1 MRKIKKDLEF
11 YTVDVFSNKIFGGNP
26 LAVFTNT
33 DNISDDLM
41 QSIASEI
48 NYSETVFIQKPKN
61 KDNTAKVKIFTP
73 KNELPFAGHPN
84 VGAGFLLGCFPD
96 LIPGKYSKNK
106 MVFEEIAGLVNV
118 IPQYNGATVV
128 GSKIEAPNK
137 FHKLETVPTS
147 AIQNCI
153 ETNEGS
159 IITSNDPPVV
169 AGVGLDFVIAEVQNK
184 EILNN
189 ARCNISAFSDAN
201 KNFSYGDDF
210 FSLMIY
216 YRGDQ
221 QNIFARVFAPL
232 SGIVEDAATG
242 SACGALG
249 ALLASQNNDTNNKY
263 NYKIHQGEM
272 IGRPSLINVSI
283 LKEKGQIKR
292 TYISGECV
300 LVSKGNFFI

>member
-1 MRKIKKDLEF
+1 MDLEF

-26 LAVFTNT
+26 LAIFTNT
-33 DNISDDLM
+33 DDISTDLM
-41 QSIASEI
+41 QSIASEV

-84 VGAGFLLGCFPD
+84 VGAGFLLSCFPN
-96 LIPGKYSKNK
+96 LIPGNYSKNK

-147 AIQNCI
+147 TIQNCI

-189 ARCNISAFSDAN
+189 ARCNISAFSEAD
-201 KNFSYGDDF
+201 KNFSYGEDF

-216 YRGDQ
+216 YRGNQ

-249 ALLASQNNDTNNKY
+249 ALLASQNNDRNNKY

-283 LKEKGQIKR
+283 LKEKDQIKR

>member
-1 MRKIKKDLEF
+1 MDLEF

-26 LAVFTNT
+26 LAIFTNT
-33 DNISDDLM
+33 DDISTDLM
-41 QSIASEI
+41 QSIASEV

-84 VGAGFLLGCFPD
+84 VGAGFLLSCFPN
-96 LIPGKYSKNK
+96 LIPGNYSKNK

-169 AGVGLDFVIAEVQNK
+169 AGVGLDFVIAEVQNE

-189 ARCNISAFSDAN
+189 ARCNISAFSEAD

-216 YRGDQ
+216 YRGNQ

-249 ALLASQNNDTNNKY
+249 ALLASQNSDRNNKY

-283 LKEKGQIKR
+283 LKEKGQIRR

>member
-1 MRKIKKDLEF
+1 MDLEF

-26 LAVFTNT
+26 LAIFTNT
-33 DNISDDLM
+33 DDISTDLM
-41 QSIASEI
+41 QSIASEV

-61 KDNTAKVKIFTP
+61 KDNTAKVRIFTP

-84 VGAGFLLGCFPD
+84 VGAGFLLSCFPN
-96 LIPGKYSKNK
+96 LIPGNYSKNK

-137 FHKLETVPTS
+137 FHKLETVPTT

-169 AGVGLDFVIAEVQNK
+169 AGVGLDFVIAEVQNE

-189 ARCNISAFSDAN
+189 ARCNISAFSEAD
-201 KNFSYGDDF
+201 KNFSYGEDF

-216 YRGDQ
+216 YRGNQ

-249 ALLASQNNDTNNKY
+249 ALLASQNNDRNNKY

>member
-1 MRKIKKDLEF
+1 MDLEF

-26 LAVFTNT
+26 LAIFTNT
-33 DNISDDLM
+33 DDISTDLM
-41 QSIASEI
+41 QSIASEV

-61 KDNTAKVKIFTP
+61 KDNTAKVRIFTP

-84 VGAGFLLGCFPD
+84 VGAGFLLSCFPN

-189 ARCNISAFSDAN
+189 ARCNISAFSDAD

-216 YRGDQ
+216 YRGNQ

>member
-1 MRKIKKDLEF
+1 MDLEF

-26 LAVFTNT
+26 LAIFTNT
-33 DNISDDLM
+33 DDISTDLM
-41 QSIASEI
+41 QSIASEV

-84 VGAGFLLGCFPD
+84 VGAGFLLSCFPN
-96 LIPGKYSKNK
+96 LIPGNYSKNK

-189 ARCNISAFSDAN
+189 ARCNISAFSEAD

-216 YRGDQ
+216 YRGNQ

-249 ALLASQNNDTNNKY
+249 ALLASQNSDRNNKY

>member
-1 MRKIKKDLEF
+1 MDLEF

-26 LAVFTNT
+26 LAIFTNT
-33 DNISDDLM
+33 DDISTDLM
-41 QSIASEI
+41 QSIASEV

-84 VGAGFLLGCFPD
+84 VGAGFLLSCFPN
-96 LIPGKYSKNK
+96 LIPGNYSKNK

-159 IITSNDPPVV
+159 IVTSNDPPVV

-189 ARCNISAFSDAN
+189 ARCNISAFSEAD
-201 KNFSYGDDF
+201 KNFSYGEDF

-216 YRGDQ
+216 YRGNQ

-249 ALLASQNNDTNNKY
+249 ALLASQNNDRNNKY

>member
-1 MRKIKKDLEF
+1 MDLEF

-26 LAVFTNT
+26 LAIFTNT
-33 DNISDDLM
+33 DDISTDLM
-41 QSIASEI
+41 QSIASEV

-84 VGAGFLLGCFPD
+84 VGAGFLLSCFPN
-96 LIPGKYSKNK
+96 LIPGNYSKNK

-159 IITSNDPPVV
+159 IVTSNDPPVV
-169 AGVGLDFVIAEVQNK
+169 AGVGLDFVIAEVQNE

-189 ARCNISAFSDAN
+189 ARCNISAFSEAD

-216 YRGDQ
+216 YRGNQ

-249 ALLASQNNDTNNKY
+249 ALLASQNSDRNNKY

-283 LKEKGQIKR
+283 LKEKDQIRR

>member
-1 MRKIKKDLEF
+1 MDLEF

-26 LAVFTNT
+26 LAIFTNT
-33 DNISDDLM
+33 DDISTDLM
-41 QSIASEI
+41 QSIASEV

-84 VGAGFLLGCFPD
+84 VGAGFLLSCFPN

-118 IPQYNGATVV
+118 MPQYNGATVV

-189 ARCNISAFSDAN
+189 ARCNISAFSEAD

-216 YRGDQ
+216 YRGNQ

-249 ALLASQNNDTNNKY
+249 ALLASQNSDRNNKY

>member
-1 MRKIKKDLEF
+1 MDLEF

-26 LAVFTNT
+26 LAIFTNT
-33 DNISDDLM
+33 DDISNDLM
-41 QSIASEI
+41 QSIASEV

-84 VGAGFLLGCFPD
+84 VGAGFLLSCFPN
-96 LIPGKYSKNK
+96 LIPGNYSKNK

-118 IPQYNGATVV
+118 IPEYNGATVV

-169 AGVGLDFVIAEVQNK
+169 AGVGLDFVIAEVQNE

-189 ARCNISAFSDAN
+189 ARCNISAFSEAD

-216 YRGDQ
+216 YRGNQ

-249 ALLASQNNDTNNKY
+249 ALLASQNNNRNNKY

>member
-1 MRKIKKDLEF
+1 MDLEF

-26 LAVFTNT
+26 LAIFTNT
-33 DNISDDLM
+33 DDISTDLM
-41 QSIASEI
+41 QSIASEV

-84 VGAGFLLGCFPD
+84 VGAGFLLSCFPN
-96 LIPGKYSKNK
+96 LIPGNYSKNK

-189 ARCNISAFSDAN
+189 ARCNISAFSEAD

-216 YRGDQ
+216 YRGNQ

-249 ALLASQNNDTNNKY
+249 ALLASQNNDRNNKY

>member
-1 MRKIKKDLEF
+1 MDLEF

-26 LAVFTNT
+26 LAIFTNT
-33 DNISDDLM
+33 DDISTDLM
-41 QSIASEI
+41 QSIASEV

-84 VGAGFLLGCFPD
+84 VGAGFLLSCFPN
-96 LIPGKYSKNK
+96 LIPGNYSKNK

-169 AGVGLDFVIAEVQNK
+169 AGVGLDFVIAEVQNE

-189 ARCNISAFSDAN
+189 ARCNISAFSEAD

-216 YRGDQ
+216 YRGNQ

-249 ALLASQNNDTNNKY
+249 ALLASQNNDRNNKY
-263 NYKIHQGEM
+263 NY
-272 IGRPSLINVSI
+272 
-283 LKEKGQIKR
+283 
-292 TYISGECV
+292 
-300 LVSKGNFFI
+300 

>member
-1 MRKIKKDLEF
+1 MDLEF

-26 LAVFTNT
+26 LAIFTNT
-33 DNISDDLM
+33 DDISNDLM
-41 QSIASEI
+41 QSIASEV

-61 KDNTAKVKIFTP
+61 KDNTAKIKIFTP

-84 VGAGFLLGCFPD
+84 VGTGFLLSCFPN
-96 LIPGKYSKNK
+96 LIPGKYSRNK

-118 IPQYNGATVV
+118 IPEYNGATVV

-159 IITSNDPPVV
+159 IITSNDPPIV
-169 AGVGLDFVIAEVQNK
+169 AGVGLDFVIAEVQNQ

-189 ARCNISAFSDAN
+189 ARCNISAFSEAD

-216 YRGDQ
+216 SRGDK

-249 ALLASQNNDTNNKY
+249 ALLASQNNNRNNKY

>member
-1 MRKIKKDLEF
+1 MDLEF

-84 VGAGFLLGCFPD
+84 VGAGFLLSCFPN
-96 LIPGKYSKNK
+96 LIPGNYSKNK

-118 IPQYNGATVV
+118 IPQYNGNTVV

-159 IITSNDPPVV
+159 IITSNGPPVV

-189 ARCNISAFSDAN
+189 ARCNISAFSEAD

-216 YRGDQ
+216 YRGNQ

-249 ALLASQNNDTNNKY
+249 ALLASQNNDINNKY

>member
-1 MRKIKKDLEF
+1 MDLEF

-26 LAVFTNT
+26 LAIFTNT
-33 DNISDDLM
+33 DDISTDLM
-41 QSIASEI
+41 QSIASEV

-84 VGAGFLLGCFPD
+84 VGAGFLLSCFPN
-96 LIPGKYSKNK
+96 LIPGNYSKNK

-189 ARCNISAFSDAN
+189 ARCNISAFSEAD

-216 YRGDQ
+216 YRGNQ

-249 ALLASQNNDTNNKY
+249 ALLASQSNDRNNKY

>member
-189 ARCNISAFSDAN
+189 ARCNISAFSDAD

-216 YRGDQ
+216 YRGNQ

>member
-1 MRKIKKDLEF
+1 MRKTKKDLEF

-147 AIQNCI
+147 IIQNCI

-189 ARCNISAFSDAN
+189 ARCNISAFSDAD

-216 YRGDQ
+216 YRGNQ
-221 QNIFARVFAPL
+221 ENIFARVFAPL

>member
-1 MRKIKKDLEF
+1 MDLEF

-26 LAVFTNT
+26 LAIFTNT
-33 DNISDDLM
+33 DDISSDLM
-41 QSIASEI
+41 QSIASEV

-84 VGAGFLLGCFPD
+84 VGAGFLLSCFPN
-96 LIPGKYSKNK
+96 LIPGNYSKNK

-189 ARCNISAFSDAN
+189 ARCNISAFSEAD

-216 YRGDQ
+216 YRGNQ

-249 ALLASQNNDTNNKY
+249 ALLASQNNDRNNKY

>member
-1 MRKIKKDLEF
+1 MDLEF

-26 LAVFTNT
+26 LAIFTNT
-33 DNISDDLM
+33 DDISTDLM
-41 QSIASEI
+41 QSIASEV

-61 KDNTAKVKIFTP
+61 KDNTAKVRIFTP

-84 VGAGFLLGCFPD
+84 VGAGFLLSCFPN
-96 LIPGKYSKNK
+96 LIPGNYSKNK

-189 ARCNISAFSDAN
+189 ARCNISAFSEAD
-201 KNFSYGDDF
+201 KNFSYGEDF

-216 YRGDQ
+216 YRGNQ

-249 ALLASQNNDTNNKY
+249 ALLASQNNDRNNKY

>member
-41 QSIASEI
+41 QSIASEV

-84 VGAGFLLGCFPD
+84 VGAGFLLSCFPN
-96 LIPGKYSKNK
+96 LIPGNYSKNK

-189 ARCNISAFSDAN
+189 ARCNISAFSEAD
-201 KNFSYGDDF
+201 KNFSYGEDF

-216 YRGDQ
+216 YRGNQ

>member
-1 MRKIKKDLEF
+1 MDLEF

-26 LAVFTNT
+26 LAIITNS
-33 DNISDDLM
+33 DDISNDLM
-41 QSIASEI
+41 QSIASEV

-61 KDNTAKVKIFTP
+61 KDNTAKVRIFTP

-84 VGAGFLLGCFPD
+84 VGAGFLLSCFPN
-96 LIPGKYSKNK
+96 LIPGKYSRNK

-118 IPQYNGATVV
+118 IPQYNGATVI

-147 AIQNCI
+147 TIQNCI

-159 IITSNDPPVV
+159 IITSNDPPVI
-169 AGVGLDFVIAEVQNK
+169 AGVGLDFVIAEVQNQ

-189 ARCNISAFSDAN
+189 ARCNISAFSEAD

-216 YRGDQ
+216 SRGDK

-232 SGIVEDAATG
+232 SGIVEDAA
-242 SACGALG
+242 L
-249 ALLASQNNDTNNKY
+249 
-263 NYKIHQGEM
+263 
-272 IGRPSLINVSI
+272 SLIHI
-283 LKEKGQIKR
+283 
-292 TYISGECV
+292 
-300 LVSKGNFFI
+300 

>member
-1 MRKIKKDLEF
+1 MDLEF

-26 LAVFTNT
+26 LAIFTNT
-33 DNISDDLM
+33 DDISTDLM
-41 QSIASEI
+41 QSIASEV

-84 VGAGFLLGCFPD
+84 VGAGFLLSCFPN
-96 LIPGKYSKNK
+96 LIPGNYSKNK

-147 AIQNCI
+147 TIQNCI

-189 ARCNISAFSDAN
+189 ARCNISAFSEAD

-216 YRGDQ
+216 YRGNQ

-249 ALLASQNNDTNNKY
+249 ALLASQNNDRNNKY

>member
-1 MRKIKKDLEF
+1 MDLEF

-26 LAVFTNT
+26 LAIFTNT
-33 DNISDDLM
+33 DDISTDLM
-41 QSIASEI
+41 QSIASEV

-84 VGAGFLLGCFPD
+84 VGAGFLLSCFPN
-96 LIPGKYSKNK
+96 LIPGNYSKNK

-169 AGVGLDFVIAEVQNK
+169 AGVGLDFVIAEVQNE

-189 ARCNISAFSDAN
+189 ARCNISAFSEAD
-201 KNFSYGDDF
+201 KNFSYGEDF

-216 YRGDQ
+216 YRGNQ

-249 ALLASQNNDTNNKY
+249 ALLASQNNDRNNKY

>member
-1 MRKIKKDLEF
+1 MGE
-11 YTVDVFSNKIFGGNP
+11 P
-26 LAVFTNT
+26 L
-33 DNISDDLM
+33 SD
-41 QSIASEI
+41 Q
-48 NYSETVFIQKPKN
+48 TP
-61 KDNTAKVKIFTP
+61 KVKIFTP

-84 VGAGFLLGCFPD
+84 VGAGFLLSCFPN
-96 LIPGKYSKNK
+96 LIPGNYSKNK

-118 IPQYNGATVV
+118 IPQYNGTNVV

-169 AGVGLDFVIAEVQNK
+169 AGVGLDFVIAEVQNE

-189 ARCNISAFSDAN
+189 ARCNISAFSEAD
-201 KNFSYGDDF
+201 KNFSYGEDF

-216 YRGDQ
+216 YRGNQ

-249 ALLASQNNDTNNKY
+249 ALLASQNNDRNNKY

>member
-1 MRKIKKDLEF
+1 MDLEF

-26 LAVFTNT
+26 LAIFTNT
-33 DNISDDLM
+33 DDISTDLM
-41 QSIASEI
+41 QSIASEV

-61 KDNTAKVKIFTP
+61 KDNTAKVRIFTP

-84 VGAGFLLGCFPD
+84 VGAGFLLSCFPN
-96 LIPGKYSKNK
+96 LIPGNYSKNK

-137 FHKLETVPTS
+137 FHKLETVPTT

-189 ARCNISAFSDAN
+189 ARCNISAFSEAD

-216 YRGDQ
+216 YRGNQ

-249 ALLASQNNDTNNKY
+249 ALLASQNNDRNNKY

>member
-1 MRKIKKDLEF
+1 MDLEF

-26 LAVFTNT
+26 LAIFTNT
-33 DNISDDLM
+33 DDISTDLM
-41 QSIASEI
+41 QSIASEV

-84 VGAGFLLGCFPD
+84 VGAGFLLSCFPN

-159 IITSNDPPVV
+159 IVTSNDPPVV

-189 ARCNISAFSDAN
+189 ARCNISAFSEAD

-216 YRGDQ
+216 YRGNQ

-249 ALLASQNNDTNNKY
+249 ALLASQNSDRNNKY

-283 LKEKGQIKR
+283 LKEKDQIRR

>member
-1 MRKIKKDLEF
+1 MDLEF

-26 LAVFTNT
+26 LAIFTNT
-33 DNISDDLM
+33 DDISTDLM
-41 QSIASEI
+41 QSIASEV

-84 VGAGFLLGCFPD
+84 VGAGFLLSCFPN
-96 LIPGKYSKNK
+96 LIPGKYSRNK

-137 FHKLETVPTS
+137 FHKLETVPTT

-169 AGVGLDFVIAEVQNK
+169 AGVGLDFVIAEVQNE

-189 ARCNISAFSDAN
+189 ARCNISAFSEAD
-201 KNFSYGDDF
+201 KNFSYGEDF

-216 YRGDQ
+216 YRGNQ

-249 ALLASQNNDTNNKY
+249 ALLASQSNDRNNKY

>member
-1 MRKIKKDLEF
+1 MDLEF

-26 LAVFTNT
+26 LAIFTNT
-33 DNISDDLM
+33 DDISTDLM
-41 QSIASEI
+41 QSIASEV

-84 VGAGFLLGCFPD
+84 VGAGFLLSCFPN
-96 LIPGKYSKNK
+96 LIPGNYSKNK

-137 FHKLETVPTS
+137 FHKLETVPTT

-189 ARCNISAFSDAN
+189 ARCNISAFSEAD

-216 YRGDQ
+216 YRGNQ

-249 ALLASQNNDTNNKY
+249 ALLASQNNDRNNKY

>member
-1 MRKIKKDLEF
+1 MDLEF

-26 LAVFTNT
+26 LAIFTNT
-33 DNISDDLM
+33 DDISTDLM
-41 QSIASEI
+41 QSIASEV

-84 VGAGFLLGCFPD
+84 VGAGFLLSCFPN
-96 LIPGKYSKNK
+96 LIPGNYSKNK
-106 MVFEEIAGLVNV
+106 MVFEEIAGLVN
-118 IPQYNGATVV
+118 ITPQYNGATVV

-189 ARCNISAFSDAN
+189 ARCNISAFSEAD

-216 YRGDQ
+216 YRGNQ

-249 ALLASQNNDTNNKY
+249 ALLASQNSDRNNKY

>member
-1 MRKIKKDLEF
+1 MDLEF

-26 LAVFTNT
+26 LAIFTNT
-33 DNISDDLM
+33 DDISSDLM
-41 QSIASEI
+41 QSIASEV

-61 KDNTAKVKIFTP
+61 KDNTAKVRIFTP

-84 VGAGFLLGCFPD
+84 VGAGFLLSCFPN
-96 LIPGKYSKNK
+96 LIPGNYSKNK

-147 AIQNCI
+147 TIQNCI

-189 ARCNISAFSDAN
+189 ARCNISAFSEAD

-216 YRGDQ
+216 YRGNQ

-249 ALLASQNNDTNNKY
+249 ALLASQNNDRNNKY

>member
-118 IPQYNGATVV
+118 IPQYNGNTVV

-189 ARCNISAFSDAN
+189 ARCNISAFSDAD

-216 YRGDQ
+216 YRGNQ

>member
-1 MRKIKKDLEF
+1 MDLEF

-26 LAVFTNT
+26 LAIFTNT
-33 DNISDDLM
+33 DDISTDLM
-41 QSIASEI
+41 QSIASEV

-84 VGAGFLLGCFPD
+84 VGAGFLLSCFPN
-96 LIPGKYSKNK
+96 LIPGNYSKNK
-106 MVFEEIAGLVNV
+106 MVFEEIAGLVN
-118 IPQYNGATVV
+118 ITPQYNGATVV

-189 ARCNISAFSDAN
+189 ARCNISAFSEAD

-216 YRGDQ
+216 YRGNQ

-249 ALLASQNNDTNNKY
+249 ALLASQSNDRNNKY

>member
-1 MRKIKKDLEF
+1 MDLEF

-26 LAVFTNT
+26 LAIFTNT
-33 DNISDDLM
+33 DDISTDLM
-41 QSIASEI
+41 QSIASEV

-84 VGAGFLLGCFPD
+84 VGVGFLLSCFPN

-189 ARCNISAFSDAN
+189 ARCNISAFSEAD

-216 YRGDQ
+216 YRGNQ

-249 ALLASQNNDTNNKY
+249 ALLASQNNDRNNKY

>member
-1 MRKIKKDLEF
+1 MDLEF

-26 LAVFTNT
+26 LAIFTNT
-33 DNISDDLM
+33 DDISNDLM
-41 QSIASEI
+41 QSIASEV

-61 KDNTAKVKIFTP
+61 TDNTAKVKIFTP

-84 VGAGFLLGCFPD
+84 VGTGFLLSCFPN
-96 LIPGKYSKNK
+96 LIPGKYSRNK

-118 IPQYNGATVV
+118 IPEYNGATVV

-159 IITSNDPPVV
+159 IITSNDPPIV
-169 AGVGLDFVIAEVQNK
+169 AGVGLDFVIAEVQNQ

-189 ARCNISAFSDAN
+189 ARCNISAFSEAD

-216 YRGDQ
+216 SRGDK

-249 ALLASQNNDTNNKY
+249 ALLASQNNNRSNKY

>member
-1 MRKIKKDLEF
+1 MDLEF

-26 LAVFTNT
+26 LAIFTNT
-33 DNISDDLM
+33 DDISTDLM
-41 QSIASEI
+41 QSIASEV

-84 VGAGFLLGCFPD
+84 VGAGFLLSCFPN
-96 LIPGKYSKNK
+96 LIPGNYSKNK

-118 IPQYNGATVV
+118 IPQYNGNTVV

-137 FHKLETVPTS
+137 FHKLETVPTT

-189 ARCNISAFSDAN
+189 ARCNISAFSEAD

-216 YRGDQ
+216 YRGNQ

-249 ALLASQNNDTNNKY
+249 ALLASQNNDRNNKY
-263 NYKIHQGEM
+263 NYKIYQGEM

>member
-1 MRKIKKDLEF
+1 MDLEF
-11 YTVDVFSNKIFGGNP
+11 YTVDVFSNKIFGGHP
-26 LAVFTNT
+26 LAIFTNT
-33 DNISDDLM
+33 DDISTDLM
-41 QSIASEI
+41 QSIASEV

-84 VGAGFLLGCFPD
+84 VGAGFLLSCFPN
-96 LIPGKYSKNK
+96 LIPGKYSRNK

-118 IPQYNGATVV
+118 IPQYDGATVV

-189 ARCNISAFSDAN
+189 ARCNISAFSEAD
-201 KNFSYGDDF
+201 KNFSYGEDF

-216 YRGDQ
+216 YRGNQ

-249 ALLASQNNDTNNKY
+249 ALLASQNNDRNNKY

>member
-1 MRKIKKDLEF
+1 MDLEF

-26 LAVFTNT
+26 LAIFTNT
-33 DNISDDLM
+33 DDISTDLM
-41 QSIASEI
+41 QSIASEV

-84 VGAGFLLGCFPD
+84 VGAGFLLSCFPN
-96 LIPGKYSKNK
+96 LIPGNYSKNK

-159 IITSNDPPVV
+159 IVTSNDPPVV

-189 ARCNISAFSDAN
+189 ARCNISAFSEAD

-216 YRGDQ
+216 YRGNQ

-249 ALLASQNNDTNNKY
+249 ALLASQNSDRNNKY

>member
-1 MRKIKKDLEF
+1 MDLEF

-26 LAVFTNT
+26 LAIFTNT
-33 DNISDDLM
+33 DDISSDLM
-41 QSIASEI
+41 QSIASEV

-61 KDNTAKVKIFTP
+61 KDNTAKVRIFTP

-84 VGAGFLLGCFPD
+84 VGAGFLLSCFPN
-96 LIPGKYSKNK
+96 LIPGNYSKNK

-147 AIQNCI
+147 TIQNCI

-169 AGVGLDFVIAEVQNK
+169 AGVGLDFVIAEVQNE

-189 ARCNISAFSDAN
+189 ARCNISAFSEAD
-201 KNFSYGDDF
+201 KNFSYGEDF

-216 YRGDQ
+216 YRGNQ

-249 ALLASQNNDTNNKY
+249 ALLASQNNDRNNKY

>member
-1 MRKIKKDLEF
+1 MNLEF

-26 LAVFTNT
+26 LAIFTNT
-33 DNISDDLM
+33 DDISTDLM
-41 QSIASEI
+41 QSIASEV

-84 VGAGFLLGCFPD
+84 VGAGFLLSCFPN

-147 AIQNCI
+147 TIQNCI

-189 ARCNISAFSDAN
+189 ARCNISAFSDAD

-216 YRGDQ
+216 YRGNQ

-232 SGIVEDAATG
+232 SGIIEDAATG

>member
-84 VGAGFLLGCFPD
+84 VGAGFLLSCFPN

-189 ARCNISAFSDAN
+189 ARCNISAFSDAD

-216 YRGDQ
+216 YRGNQ

>member
-1 MRKIKKDLEF
+1 MDLEF

-26 LAVFTNT
+26 LAIFTNT
-33 DNISDDLM
+33 DDISTDLM
-41 QSIASEI
+41 QSIASEV

-84 VGAGFLLGCFPD
+84 VGAGFLLSCFPN
-96 LIPGKYSKNK
+96 LIPGNYSKNK

-147 AIQNCI
+147 VIQNCI

-189 ARCNISAFSDAN
+189 ARCNISAFSEAD

-216 YRGDQ
+216 YRGNQ

-249 ALLASQNNDTNNKY
+249 ALLASQNSDRNNKY

-283 LKEKGQIKR
+283 LKEKDQIRR